1 METASAPSER
11 GERREEKERD
21 RDRDRERDR
30 DRDRDRESR
39 FGRIAY
45 HWGQVLL
52 QSFDGSFF
60 DR

>member
-11 GERREEKERD
+11 GERREKEKA
-21 RDRDRERDR
+21 
-30 DRDRDRESR
+30 RDRDRESR